1 MIEAVLIGA
10 VVVLAVL
17 AVELEKLLHSV
28 VCLGGMC
35 VAIGILFGLLSASYV
50 MVFQLLVYAGA
61 TMVLF
66 LAVVMLTER
75 GEE

>member
-1 MIEAVLIGA
+1 MIEVLLIGA
-10 VVVLAVL
+10 VIVLAVL
-17 AVELEKLLHSV
+17 AVELEKLLHSA

-35 VAIGILFGLLSASYV
+35 VAIGILFGLLNAAYV
-50 MVFQLLVYAGA
+50 MVFQLLIYSGA

-75 GEE
+75 TEE

>member
-1 MIEAVLIGA
+1 MIEVILIGA

-17 AVELEKLLHSV
+17 AVELENILHSV

-35 VAIGILFGLLSASYV
+35 VAIGTLFGLLNASYV
-50 MVFQLLVYAGA
+50 MVFQLLIYAGA

-66 LAVVMLTER
+66 LAAVMLTER
-75 GEE
+75 TEE

>member
-1 MIEAVLIGA
+1 
-10 VVVLAVL
+10 
-17 AVELEKLLHSV
+17 
-28 VCLGGMC
+28 MC

-75 GEE
+75 EEE

>member
-1 MIEAVLIGA
+1 MIEVPLIGA
-10 VVVLAVL
+10 VLVLAVL
-17 AVELEKLLHSV
+17 AVELERLLHSV

-35 VAIGILFGLLSASYV
+35 VAIGILFGLLNAPYV

-75 GEE
+75 DEE

>member
-35 VAIGILFGLLSASYV
+35 VAIGILFGHLSASYV

>member
-1 MIEAVLIGA
+1 MIEVPLIGA

-17 AVELEKLLHSV
+17 AVELERLLHSV

-35 VAIGILFGLLSASYV
+35 VAIGILFGLLNAPYV
-50 MVFQLLVYAGA
+50 MVFQLLIYAGA

-75 GEE
+75 DEE

>member
-1 MIEAVLIGA
+1 MA
-10 VVVLAVL
+10 VVLAIL
-17 AVELEKLLHSV
+17 AVELKNLLQAA

-35 VAIGILFGLLSASYV
+35 IVLGILFAVLNAVYV
-50 MVFQLLVYAGA
+50 GVFQLLIYAGA

-75 GEE
+75 EEK

>member
-1 MIEAVLIGA
+1 MIEILLIGT

-35 VAIGILFGLLSASYV
+35 VVIGVLFGLLNASYV

-75 GEE
+75 HEE